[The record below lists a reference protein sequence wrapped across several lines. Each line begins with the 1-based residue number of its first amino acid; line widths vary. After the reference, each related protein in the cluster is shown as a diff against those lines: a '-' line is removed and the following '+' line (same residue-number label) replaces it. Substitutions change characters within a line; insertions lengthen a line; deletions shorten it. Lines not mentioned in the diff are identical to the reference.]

1 MSEVL
6 DKLVVGV
13 LLAVV
18 TAIVGL
24 FVRVRQLEGK
34 RSAADVRLDHLEKRP
49 TGSDQVKRLEERIDE
64 HHEAFREFQ
73 IEAERRYVSRDD
85 WVPVMSQMV
94 GKLEAQGE
102 AIARIDEFIRMR
114 GCSHDQ

>member
-24 FVRVRQLEGK
+24 FVRVRQLENK
-34 RSAADVRLDHLEKRP
+34 RAAADERLKSLEGRGSSAPAVKELGDRVERNEKALADH
-49 TGSDQVKRLEERIDE
+49 RLES
-64 HHEAFREFQ
+64 
-73 IEAERRYVSRDD
+73 ERRFLTRDD
-85 WVPVMSQMV
+85 WVPVMSQV
-94 GKLEAQGE
+94 IGRLEKQGE
-102 AIARIDEFIRMR
+102 AIARIDEFIRLKGER
-114 GCSHDQ
+114 